1 MTEQQ
6 LISLTKNK
14 DFIKN
19 IQDPYTHISDHMN
32 QKPYDILRQLYHG
45 KKSHSS
51 FDARLNVNALLIRT
65 IQNNATDI
73 TSWLNS
79 PQMSDTLRIRTTYQN
94 RRIGNG
100 AMKTNQNLI
109 RAKNTDSLVLV
120 LKKYAGDPYGFHAKT
135 MYSNIIHPR
144 ATPDPQLQSQLHA
157 EVPNMPE
164 FATVCPEEKAYL
176 LYQTDPSS
184 HNLAVYSD
192 NDPDFNGKPSLSL
205 YYPLGSDLYR
215 MKLSGTN
222 AVWEKHPI
230 NDPRAPY
237 QPASPSLLQ
246 TRYPDYAATQA
257 KLEALI
263 QTHTPKPRRL
273 PDPIE
278 QSSDEEEDE
287 MQI

>member
-1 MTEQQ
+1 MTAKQ
-6 LISLTKNK
+6 LIFLSNQP
-14 DFIKN
+14 DFMQK
-19 IQDPYTHISDHMN
+19 IQDSHTHVNSHTKQTPHNLLTQMYN
-32 QKPYDILRQLYHG
+32 G
-45 KKSHSS
+45 KTSHSS
-51 FDARLNVNALLIRT
+51 FDSTINIEKII
-65 IQNNATDI
+65 IQNIQINAQRI
-73 TSWLNS
+73 ISWINNS
-79 PQMSDTLRIRTTYQN
+79 SANDTIIIRATTGRASAGY
-94 RRIGNG
+94 G
-100 AMKTNQNLI
+100 AYKTNQNLI
-109 RAKNTDSLVLV
+109 RAKNTNGINIVLR
-120 LKKYAGDPYGFHAKT
+120 KYAGDLYGFHVKT
-135 MYSNIIHPR
+135 AYPNILQKQTAFNPV
-144 ATPDPQLQSQLHA
+144 LQSQLHT

-164 FATVCPEEKAYL
+164 FATACPEEKAYL

-215 MKLSGTN
+215 IKLSGTN

-230 NDPRAPY
+230 NDPQAPY
-237 QPASPSLLQ
+237 QPASPSSLQ
-246 TRYPDYAATQA
+246 TRYPDYAATQT